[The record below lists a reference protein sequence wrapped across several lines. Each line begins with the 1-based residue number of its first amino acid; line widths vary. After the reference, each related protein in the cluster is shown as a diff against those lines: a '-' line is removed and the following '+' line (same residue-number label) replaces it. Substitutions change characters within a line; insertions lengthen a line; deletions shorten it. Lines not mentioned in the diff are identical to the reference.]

1 MVNCWR
7 WKWFTVNSPR
17 PPAHYHPSQEEH
29 FEFLNGTL
37 HTEIGGQRRTY
48 EAGDRFTVPI
58 GTHHWMHNTS
68 SEFGKVI
75 WQVRPAMK
83 TETFF
88 KTLWGLAIDGKTNNN
103 GVPNILQIAVLFREY
118 DREFRLSK
126 PPYPLQKILFYILAP
141 LGRLSG
147 YRAKYDEYS
156 EPGTEFQT
164 SGET

>member
-1 MVNCWR
+1 
-7 WKWFTVNSPR
+7 
-17 PPAHYHPSQEEH
+17 
-29 FEFLNGTL
+29 
-37 HTEIGGQRRTY
+37 
-48 EAGDRFTVPI
+48 
-58 GTHHWMHNTS
+58 
-68 SEFGKVI
+68 
-75 WQVRPAMK
+75 MK

-103 GVPNILQIAVLFREY
+103 GVPNLLQIAVLFREY

-126 PPYPLQKILFYILAP
+126 PPYPLQKILFSILAP

-156 EPGTEFQT
+156 EPRTEFQT